1 MLVQRM
7 SQKSDQGSK
16 HQHGTLIPSSTKY
29 KLDLKEG
36 KSVFSEQ
43 IPIDYVGDA
52 LS

>member
-1 MLVQRM
+1 MLLQRA

-16 HQHGTLIPSSTKY
+16 HQHGPHIPSSKKF

-36 KSVFSEQ
+36 KSIFSEQ
-43 IPIDYVGDA
+43 ILVDYVGDA